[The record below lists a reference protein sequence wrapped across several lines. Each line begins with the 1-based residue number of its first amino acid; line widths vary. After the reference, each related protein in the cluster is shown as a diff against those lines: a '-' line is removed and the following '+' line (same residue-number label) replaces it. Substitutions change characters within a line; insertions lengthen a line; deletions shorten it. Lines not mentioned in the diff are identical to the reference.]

1 MYKNIFDS
9 HAHYDSDCFIDNVD
23 EILKE
28 QIQNG
33 VKYIANIG
41 SSLET
46 SKTTAKLAE
55 KYSFIYGAVG
65 VHPDD
70 ALSVDDNCLLE
81 LEKLAKLNKIRAIG
95 EIGVDYYYETIP
107 REEQIKAFEKQLGLA
122 KELNMPVIIHTRDAF
137 DDTLKI
143 LKKYKPQGVVHCYS
157 GSKEIAKEILKLDMY
172 IGFTGVLT
180 FKKAKKAVES
190 AKEIPMD
197 KLLLETDC
205 PYMAP
210 EPFRGKT
217 SVSSMIAYTAEKL
230 GEIKGLDTQAVLD
243 ITCKN
248 AMNFYGIN
256 E

>member
-1 MYKNIFDS
+1 MLNNIFDS
-9 HAHYDSDCFIDNVD
+9 HAHYDSERFINNVD
-23 EILKE
+23 EILKQQVE
-28 QIQNG
+28 NG

-46 SKTTAKLAE
+46 SRTTATLCD

-70 ALSVDDNCLLE
+70 ALSVDENCLLE
-81 LEKLAKLNKIRAIG
+81 LEKLTKNEKIRAIG
-95 EIGVDYYYETIP
+95 EIGVDYFYETIP
-107 REEQIKAFEKQLGLA
+107 REDQIKAFEKQLSLA
-122 KELNMPVIIHTRDAF
+122 KDLDMPVIIHTRDAF
-137 DDTLKI
+137 DDTLRI
-143 LKKYKPQGVVHCYS
+143 LKKYRPKGVVHCFS

-180 FKKAKKAVES
+180 FKNARKAVES
-190 AKEIPMD
+190 AKEIPME

-210 EPFRGKT
+210 EPFRGKS
-217 SVSSMIAYTAEKL
+217 SVSSMIAYTAQKL
-230 GEIKGLDTQAVLD
+230 AEIKNLDTQDVLD
-243 ITCKN
+243 KTCEN
-248 AMNFYGIN
+248 AMAFYGIS

>member
-9 HAHYDSDCFIDNVD
+9 HAHYDSERFINNVD
-23 EILKE
+23 KILKE

-46 SKTTAKLAE
+46 SKITAELAE

-107 REEQIKAFEKQLGLA
+107 REEQIKGFEKQLGLA

-137 DDTLKI
+137 DDTLRI
-143 LKKYKPQGVVHCYS
+143 LKKYKPQGVVHCFS

-180 FKKAKKAVES
+180 FKNAKKAIES

-230 GEIKGLDTQAVLD
+230 GEIKGLETQIILDT
-243 ITCKN
+243 TCKN